1 MTKPFLYERSFING
15 RRFCSIAWFYA
26 MLVSAAQT
34 DTKKIVPFD
43 AKVVIFRISRESGGR
58 MGDLTPHGV

>member
-1 MTKPFLYERSFING
+1 MTDVWGDDGKESFVK
-15 RRFCSIAWFYA
+15 A
-26 MLVSAAQT
+26 LQT
-34 DTKKIVPFD
+34 LKLHVITYSFFDLD